1 MERKKPYTP
10 KEFFEAVMKEIDV
23 PDIIE
28 HCSAGKTN
36 PWLRNYEFEVFT
48 DITYGSCEDVY
59 LDVNL
64 RGNYLDVNLR
74 GNYDGE
80 PGSMLNIITIG
91 TIKTLST
98 DEDSIKKLYA
108 LAAEIFIKANDFIR
122 DNIDDFTWLGYRLKI
137 KPEDKCGF
145 EMRNLDRVADKLLE
159 LKSRDVD
166 ISNIT
171 VFDYATRREV
181 SQKDILK
188 LVERKEKAYG
198 SN

>member
-1 MERKKPYTP
+1 MGRKKPYTP

-23 PDIIE
+23 PDIVE
-28 HCSAGKTN
+28 YCESRKTN

-48 DITYGSCEDVY
+48 DITYGSCEGAY
-59 LDVNL
+59 LDVK
-64 RGNYLDVNLR
+64 LR

-91 TIKTLST
+91 TIKTFST

-145 EMRNLDRVADKLLE
+145 EMRNLDRVAEKLLE

-188 LVERKEKAYG
+188 LVERKEEAHG
-198 SN
+198 NN